1 MRHAD
6 RGVCFPGVRDPHP
19 ALRYSSA
26 MASSDPNNAPV
37 ATPPAAGEGGPHRHA
52 RTTDRRL
59 RVEDILKLM
68 VADPLVTAAHAD
80 PLPPSPTPPFD
91 PPLGLIPRPK
101 WRSPRAPPPPTT
113 PACLAGS
120 AAPHPP

>member
-68 VADPLVTAAHAD
+68 VADALVTAAHAD
-80 PLPPSPTPPFD
+80 RPPPLRPHPLPSSPGTIAPPKR
-91 PPLGLIPRPK
+91 RP
-101 WRSPRAPPPPTT
+101 PRAPPPPE
-113 PACLAGS
+113 
-120 AAPHPP
+120 